1 MDMSKI
7 MEQAQQFQ
15 HKMTEM
21 QAEVAKKTV
30 TATVGGGMV
39 TAVVNGKHDV
49 VSLTIDKEVINP
61 DDPGMLQDLVVAAV
75 NEAMG
80 QAKEMIQA
88 EMGKLTGGM
97 GLDIPNMFG

>member
-1 MDMSKI
+1 MDMNAI

-21 QAEVAKKTV
+21 QAELADKTV
-30 TATVGGGMV
+30 SASVGGGMV
-39 TAVVNGKHDV
+39 TAVVNGRHEV

-61 DDPGMLQDLVVAAV
+61 EDPGMLQDLVVAAI
-75 NEAMG
+75 NEAMK

-88 EMGKLTGGM
+88 EMGKLTGGL
-97 GLDIPNMFG
+97 GIDIPNMFG